1 MKKKIFFIAV
11 AIITTCTIAA
21 GVLPKGSESSKKKEE
36 NTNQQMDRPQLIYV
50 YDALCGWCFGF
61 SPTMKKIKDHY
72 GEKMEY
78 TIRSGGLRLP
88 PNTGPI
94 GVVAPYIKTAYKDV
108 ENACGVKFG
117 DKFVNGTLAE
127 GTMVLNS
134 LPPAIALCIMKERYP
149 DKAFEFGS
157 LLHDMIY
164 VDGNG
169 TEDYSVYGQ
178 YAAKL
183 GYDEKEFNAKMN
195 DPHYLKLAQMD
206 FEAAQQLGATSFPT
220 VLIEKNGF
228 VTILFR
234 GYLPFERAK
243 AIIDE
248 HVK

>member
-1 MKKKIFFIAV
+1 MKKKIFFIAAAIV
-11 AIITTCTIAA
+11 ATCSIAA
-21 GVLPKGSESSKKKEE
+21 SVLPMDSKSLNKKEE
-36 NTNQQMDRPQLIYV
+36 NPKIQMDKPRLIYV

-61 SPTMKKIKDHY
+61 SPTMKQLKNHY
-72 GEKMEY
+72 GEKLDY
-78 TIRSGGLRLP
+78 TIISGGLRLP

-117 DKFVNGTLAE
+117 DRFVNGTLAE
-127 GTMVLNS
+127 DTMVMNS

-169 TEDYSVYGQ
+169 TEDYSIYGK
-178 YAAKL
+178 YAARL
-183 GYDEKEFNAKMN
+183 GYDEKEFNSKMN

-220 VLIEKNGF
+220 VLIEKQGE
-228 VTILFR
+228 VTVLFR
-234 GYLPFERAK
+234 GYLPFARAK

-248 HVK
+248 QVK

>member
-1 MKKKIFFIAV
+1 
-11 AIITTCTIAA
+11 
-21 GVLPKGSESSKKKEE
+21 
-36 NTNQQMDRPQLIYV
+36 MDKPRLIYV

-61 SPTMKKIKDHY
+61 SPTMKQIKNHY
-72 GEKMEY
+72 GEKLDY
-78 TIRSGGLRLP
+78 TIISGGLRLP

-117 DKFVNGTLAE
+117 DRFVNGTLAE
-127 GTMVLNS
+127 GTMVMNS
-134 LPPAIALCIMKERYP
+134 LPPAIALGIMKERYP

-169 TEDYSVYGQ
+169 TEDYSIYGK

-183 GYDEKEFNAKMN
+183 GYDEKEFNTKMN
-195 DPHYLKLAQMD
+195 APHYLKLAQMD

-220 VLIEKNGF
+220 VLIEKQGM
-228 VTILFR
+228 VTVLFR
-234 GYLPFERAK
+234 GYLPFARAK

-248 HVK
+248 QMK